1 MQILK
6 GQRLSTASTSRPEP
20 HKRPLKLRIHTA
32 LRWLH
37 VYLSMISLL
46 AVLFFSVTGVT
57 LNHPEWTFGNRET
70 QTHMQGSMPA
80 GWHTDKGTDWLK
92 VSEFLREK
100 HHVHGLSADRR
111 EDDQEAS
118 VSFRAPGYAADV
130 FIDIHTGSYKLQVIS
145 AGLLAQLN
153 DLHKGRD
160 AGHAW
165 SRVIDACGYI
175 LILVSV
181 TGILLLLY
189 LKKMRV
195 SGLLTVLGGC
205 ILLLILMRMA
215 L

>member
-20 HKRPLKLRIHTA
+20 HKRPLKLRIHTG

-37 VYLSMISLL
+37 IYLSMISLL

-57 LNHPEWTFGNRET
+57 LNHPEWTFGLKET
-70 QTHMQGSMPA
+70 KTRVEGNLPA
-80 GWHTDKGTDWLK
+80 GFHTDKGTDWLK
-92 VSEFLREK
+92 VADYLREK
-100 HHVHGLSADRR
+100 HHIHGLTADKR
-111 EDDQEAS
+111 EDDQEGSIA
-118 VSFRAPGYAADV
+118 FKAPGYSADV
-130 FIDIHTGSYKLQVIS
+130 FFDIKTGAYKLQVINQ
-145 AGLLAQLN
+145 GFLGQLN
-153 DLHKGRD
+153 DLHRGRD
-160 AGHAW
+160 AGTTW
-165 SRVIDACGYI
+165 SRLIDVCGYI

-181 TGILLLLY
+181 TGIALLLY

-195 SGLLTVLGGC
+195 SGLLTVIGGC